1 MAGNKYSGKY
11 VFGLDIGTR
20 NMVGTVGYK
29 MPGNH
34 FVVEAQV
41 SLEHKTRA
49 MLDGQIHDIGKV
61 AESIVQIKE
70 ELEKQIDKPLTEV
83 CIAAAGRV
91 LKTIRKR
98 VDYEFGSETVV
109 NSEHVYSLDM
119 LGVEKAYEDIR
130 EKTSADTSKYY
141 CVGYSVVQYFLND
154 YAITVLEDHKAVKIG
169 VELIATF
176 LPDEVVDGLYS
187 AVEKA
192 GLSVA
197 NLTLEPIA
205 AINVAIP
212 EAYRLLNIALVD
224 VGAGTSDISIAR
236 DGSIEAF
243 GMMPLAGDEITEVL
257 ANKYLIDFQT
267 AEKIKKFGKKKSV
280 SFKDIMGTKH
290 SITTDEI
297 KEVVGDCVKNITRQ
311 VAEKIIEL
319 NGDRPVSAVFVV
331 GGGGKIY
338 GFTES
343 LADYIGI
350 ARERVALRGPEV
362 MQNIE
367 FKQEGIKKDSLLV
380 TPIGICLNYYEQK
393 NNFIPVN
400 INGEH
405 IKLYDNDKVS
415 IVDAALQLGLPNEYL
430 FPKRGTELV
439 YTVDGQKRMVRGELG
454 EPPIILLNGEESNL
468 SAPIEA
474 NDNIV
479 IKESTAGAAAECEI
493 QSIPEYSSVISF
505 NVNGKQVICPRF
517 ANVNGEFVPGTYK
530 LCNNDE
536 VIILNY
542 YTLQQVLDFMD
553 LPYYDG
559 ILVNNEVS
567 GPEEKVYE
575 NFKIIYNV
583 NADFGH
589 YEDNETSIENNDIVE
604 QNANVVLENDTSTNN
619 IQENKVPVQTESN
632 NTSSNESV
640 MVLVIINGKPV
651 ALTGKKSYVLVDVLD
666 VYDFDT
672 SLATDK
678 RLVITLNGIKAT
690 FASAIVEGDTIG
702 LYWEDQ

>member
-1 MAGNKYSGKY
+1 MSGKHYKGKY

-29 MPGNH
+29 MPDNH

-41 SLEHKTRA
+41 SMEHKTRA

-61 AESIVQIKE
+61 ADSITQIKE
-70 ELEKQIDKPLTEV
+70 ELEKQINKPLAEV

-98 VDYEFGSETVV
+98 VDYDFSSETVV
-109 NSEHVYSLDM
+109 NEEHIYSLDM
-119 LGVEKAYEDIR
+119 LGLEKAYEEIR
-130 EKTSADTSKYY
+130 ELTSGETTKYY

-154 YAITVLEDHKAVKIG
+154 YAITVLEDHKALRIG

-224 VGAGTSDISIAR
+224 VGAGTSDISIAKG
-236 DGSIEAF
+236 GSIEAF
-243 GMMPLAGDEITEVL
+243 GMMPYAGDEITEVI

-267 AEKIKKFGKKKSV
+267 AEKIKKFGKRKSV
-280 SFKDIMGTKH
+280 SFKDIMGVKH
-290 SITTDEI
+290 SIPSDEI
-297 KEVVGDCVKNITRQ
+297 KDTVKDSVNMITKQ
-311 VAEKIIEL
+311 IADKIVEL
-319 NGDRPVSAVFVV
+319 NGDRPVSAVFIV
-331 GGGGKIY
+331 GGGGKIC
-338 GFTES
+338 GFAES

-350 ARERVALRGPEV
+350 SRERVALRGPEV

-367 FKQEGIKKDSLLV
+367 FIQDGIKKDSLLV
-380 TPIGICLNYYEQK
+380 TPIGICLNFYEQK

-405 IKLYDNDKVS
+405 IKIYDNDKVS
-415 IVDAALQLGLPNEYL
+415 VVDAALQLGLPNDYL
-430 FPKRGTELV
+430 FPKRGDELIF
-439 YTVDGQKRMVRGELG
+439 TVNGQKRMVRGELG
-454 EPPIILLNGEESNL
+454 EPSVILLNKVESNL
-468 SAPIEA
+468 STPIKA
-474 NDNIV
+474 NDNII
-479 IKESTAGAAAECEI
+479 IKESTKGADAECKI
-493 QSIPEYSSVISF
+493 QSLPEYSGIINF

-517 ANVNGEFVPGTYK
+517 SNVNDQLVPGTYK
-530 LCNNDE
+530 LQNNDKVE
-536 VIILNY
+536 ILNY

-559 ILVNNEVS
+559 IFVNNEVC
-567 GPEEKVYE
+567 GPDEMVYE
-575 NFKIIYNV
+575 NFKLVYTV
-583 NADFGH
+583 STDFSLT
-589 YEDNETSIENNDIVE
+589 D
-604 QNANVVLENDTSTNN
+604 
-619 IQENKVPVQTESN
+619 
-632 NTSSNESV
+632 SNEESEIHEKDDS
-640 MVLVIINGKPV
+640 LDIHVIINGNTV
-651 ALTGKKSYVLVDVLD
+651 VLTGKQSYILVDILD
-666 VYDFDT
+666 VYPFDT
-672 SLATDK
+672 SVATDK
-678 RLVITLNGIKAT
+678 RLIITLNGEKADFT
-690 FASAIVEGDTIG
+690 SAITESDTIG
-702 LYWEDQ
+702 LYWEE